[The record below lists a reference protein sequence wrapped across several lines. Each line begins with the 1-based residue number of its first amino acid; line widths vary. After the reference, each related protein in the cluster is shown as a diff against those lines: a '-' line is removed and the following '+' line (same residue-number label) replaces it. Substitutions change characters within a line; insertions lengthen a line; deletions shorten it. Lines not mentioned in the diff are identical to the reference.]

1 VFGTNLKTRRA
12 RTAVLGVAALIG
24 ATGLA
29 GCSGGSGTP
38 VLTWYINPDNGTQ
51 AKLATECTKA
61 ANGRYT
67 IQTALLPRE
76 STGQREQLVR
86 RLAAKD
92 SGIDLMSLDLP
103 YLAEFANAGFVRQFT
118 ADEQQELTDGMLSGP
133 LESAK
138 WDGKLFAVPF
148 NTNTQLLWYHKS
160 VAQKAGLTVDAN
172 TQLTWQQVIDA
183 AAQTGTTVQVQ
194 AKKYEGYTVL
204 INSLIASAGGEILKN
219 PEAGR
224 DVTPS
229 INSAAGKA
237 AAGVIG
243 SLADSKAAPADLSNS
258 DEGTTQAGFL
268 AKSGGF
274 MTNWPFVYTAETTT
288 LNDLKKQLGE
298 ATSEADKAKL
308 QEQVDAQ
315 QARVDDF
322 GFARWPSVGDNQESA
337 PPLGGINVAIGAYT
351 EDPEFAVDAVKCI
364 TSEKSQQ
371 EYMLGE
377 GLLSTWPDVYNQQA
391 IKDAFPMAGLLRDS
405 VDGAAPRPI
414 TPYYSDVTAAIQ
426 NTWHPP
432 NAVNEQTPERSAK
445 LIVDVLHDR
454 QLI

>member
-1 VFGTNLKTRRA
+1 M
-12 RTAVLGVAALIG
+12 LGVAALIG

-51 AKLATECTKA
+51 AKLAKECTSA
-61 ANGRYT
+61 ASGRYT
-67 IQTALLPRE
+67 IQTALLPRD

-103 YLAEFANAGFVRQFT
+103 YLAEFANADFVRPFSAQ
-118 ADEQQELTDGMLSGP
+118 EQTDLTDGMLAGP
-133 LESAK
+133 LESAM
-138 WDGKLFAVPF
+138 WDDRLYAVPF

-160 VAQKAGLTVDAN
+160 VAEEAGLPADPNAK
-172 TQLTWQQVIDA
+172 LTWQQVIEA
-183 AAQTGTTVQVQ
+183 AEKTGTTVQVQ

-204 INSLIASAGGEILKN
+204 INSLVASAGGEILKN
-219 PEAGR
+219 PEAGK

-229 INSAAGKA
+229 IGSDAGKA
-237 AAGVIG
+237 AADVI
-243 SLADSKAAPADLSNS
+243 STLARSKAAPADLSNS
-258 DEGTTQAGFL
+258 DEGTTQSGFND
-268 AKSGGF
+268 KSGGF
-274 MTNWPFVYTAETTT
+274 MTNWPFVYTAETTK
-288 LNDLKKQLGE
+288 LDDLKKQLEE
-298 ATSEADKAKL
+298 APDAQKSKL
-308 QEQVDAQ
+308 QEQVDQQ
-315 QARVDDF
+315 QAVVDDF
-322 GFARWPSVGDNQESA
+322 GFARWPAVNEGEDSA
-337 PPLGGINVAIGAYT
+337 PPLGGVNLAIGAFT
-351 EDPEFAVDAVKCI
+351 KNPALAVDAVKCI

-377 GLLSTWPDVYNQQA
+377 GLLATWPDVYNQQA
-391 IKDAFPMAGLLRDS
+391 IKDAFPMADLLRDS
-405 VDGAAPRPI
+405 VDSAAPRPI

-432 NAVNEQTPERSAK
+432 NTVNEQTPERSAK

>member
-1 VFGTNLKTRRA
+1 
-12 RTAVLGVAALIG
+12 VAALIG

-51 AKLATECTKA
+51 AKLAKECTSA
-61 ANGRYT
+61 AGGRYT
-67 IQTALLPRE
+67 IQTALLPRD

-103 YLAEFANAGFVRQFT
+103 YLAEFANADFVRPFT
-118 ADEQQELTDGMLSGP
+118 AQEQKDLTDGMLDGP

-138 WDGKLFAVPF
+138 WDKQLYAVPF

-160 VAQKAGLTVDAN
+160 VAEKAGLTVDPS

-183 AAQTGTTVQVQ
+183 AAQTGTKVQVQ

-219 PEAGR
+219 PEAGK

-229 INSAAGKA
+229 IGSDAGKA
-237 AAGVIG
+237 AANVIRT
-243 SLADSKAAPADLSNS
+243 LAHSKAAPADLSNS
-258 DEGTTQAGFL
+258 DEGTTQTGFND
-268 AKSGGF
+268 KSGGF
-274 MTNWPFVYTAETTT
+274 MTNWPFVYTAETTK
-288 LNDLKKQLGE
+288 LNDLKTQLG
-298 ATSEADKAKL
+298 AAKSDADKSSL
-308 QEQVDAQ
+308 QKQIDQQ
-315 QARVDDF
+315 QAVVDDF
-322 GFARWPSVGDNQESA
+322 GYARWPTVKEGVDSA
-337 PPLGGINVAIGAYT
+337 PPLGGVNLAIGAFT
-351 EDPEFAVDAVKCI
+351 KNPALAVDAVKCI

-377 GLLSTWPDVYNQQA
+377 GLLATWPNVYNQQA
-391 IKDAFPMAGLLRDS
+391 IKDAFPMATLLRDS
-405 VDGAAPRPI
+405 VDAAAPRPV
-414 TPYYSDVTAAIQ
+414 TPYYADVTAAIQ

-432 NAVNEQTPERSAK
+432 NAVNEQTPERSAE
-445 LIVDVLHDR
+445 LIVNVLHDK